1 MPERKPKSGPSPAE
15 TYAQLTPADQRL
27 AELLAQG
34 MSQTEAWPA
43 SSPSRKA
50 TGASASELCGRRLK
64 DVEFKGVVDWLRAQD
79 AERAGWT
86 RQMWWEGM
94 RQLAEF
100 DPIRGEQWA
109 AGQLKVED
117 LTPAERKAFTGFSVT
132 EAGERAGERRSCKW
146 VSPLDVYKAVAA
158 PLGIATDRVEMTVE
172 EADRILR
179 EEAGV
184 TTTEPE

>member
-1 MPERKPKSGPSPAE
+1 MADSDELR
-15 TYAQLTPADQRL
+15 QLAAKFKPADQKL

-34 MSQTEAWPA
+34 VSQTEAWPA

-50 TGASASELCGRRLK
+50 TGQSACECCRRKLAN
-64 DVEFKGVVDWLRAQD
+64 VDFQRYVDLIRGAD

-86 RQMWWEGM
+86 RQLWWEGM
-94 RQLAEF
+94 RQLVEF
-100 DPIRGEQWA
+100 DPIQAERWTLGGLEM
-109 AGQLKVED
+109 ED
-117 LTPAERKAFTGFSVT
+117 LTPAERKAFTSFSIT
-132 EAGERAGERRSCKW
+132 EPGEKTEGRRSCRW